1 MQRIQKIRSILEE
14 KQIDAILIKSRSNK
28 RYLGALTGSGV
39 KVLVT
44 RDELYQI
51 MDGRYSNEA
60 RETTNGFIPVVH
72 EQGNSYLDEV
82 VRLLGSHARIGI
94 EAGQVLVKEY
104 LSMQEYGLKTV
115 LLEHELE
122 EARRCKDAQEIALV
136 RKACEITDAIFQET
150 ISTIRIGMK
159 ETEVSALLQYLAIK
173 NGASAMA
180 FDTIVASGVRGSMP
194 HGRPSEKTFE
204 AHEFITIDFG
214 ITYQGYQ
221 SDMTR
226 TVCIQEPKPELKKIY
241 DIVLEAQCAGV
252 DFIKAGIRGNDV
264 DSYVRG
270 IIQGHGYGPYFTHG
284 LGHGIGMGDGE
295 LPLLNAGSDTVLEEG
310 MIMSCEP
317 GIYVP
322 GLGGVRIEDDVLI
335 ENGRGVPL
343 NATTKELIILEGNGY
358 EV

>member
-1 MQRIQKIRSILEE
+1 MT
-14 KQIDAILIKSRSNK
+14 NV
-28 RYLGALTGSGV
+28 SGRCPAC
-39 KVLVT
+39 L
-44 RDELYQI
+44 LYT
-51 MDGRYSNEA
+51 S
-60 RETTNGFIPVVH
+60 
-72 EQGNSYLDEV
+72 
-82 VRLLGSHARIGI
+82 
-94 EAGQVLVKEY
+94 
-104 LSMQEYGLKTV
+104 
-115 LLEHELE
+115 
-122 EARRCKDAQEIALV
+122 
-136 RKACEITDAIFQET
+136 
-150 ISTIRIGMK
+150 IGMK

-284 LGHGIGMGDGE
+284 LGPVSYTHLDVYKRQVLQPGAFLQTAAGIDQ
-295 LPLLNAGSDTVLEEG
+295 NHQQ
-310 MIMSCEP
+310 
-317 GIYVP
+317 
-322 GLGGVRIEDDVLI
+322 
-335 ENGRGVPL
+335 
-343 NATTKELIILEGNGY
+343 
-358 EV
+358 

>member
-60 RETTNGFIPVVH
+60 RETTSGFIPVVH

-252 DFIKAGIRGNDV
+252 DFIKAGIRGNV
-264 DSYVRG
+264 WTAMCAASFRG
-270 IIQGHGYGPYFTHG
+270 
-284 LGHGIGMGDGE
+284 M
-295 LPLLNAGSDTVLEEG
+295 A
-310 MIMSCEP
+310 M
-317 GIYVP
+317 
-322 GLGGVRIEDDVLI
+322 VRISRMVWGMASAWEM
-335 ENGRGVPL
+335 ESFHC
-343 NATTKELIILEGNGY
+343 
-358 EV
+358 

>member
-60 RETTNGFIPVVH
+60 RETTSGFIPVVH

-194 HGRPSEKTFE
+194 HGRPSEKN
-204 AHEFITIDFG
+204 
-214 ITYQGYQ
+214 
-221 SDMTR
+221 
-226 TVCIQEPKPELKKIY
+226 L
-241 DIVLEAQCAGV
+241 
-252 DFIKAGIRGNDV
+252 
-264 DSYVRG
+264 
-270 IIQGHGYGPYFTHG
+270 
-284 LGHGIGMGDGE
+284 
-295 LPLLNAGSDTVLEEG
+295 
-310 MIMSCEP
+310 
-317 GIYVP
+317 
-322 GLGGVRIEDDVLI
+322 
-335 ENGRGVPL
+335 
-343 NATTKELIILEGNGY
+343 
-358 EV
+358 